1 MHDLPSQTLL
11 QQANARPVSGEELEV
26 FGKAAASRF
35 MCGDADSLNDAVVE
49 TVKQAALSPEQVRRV
64 IEFANTAAYLQE
76 FKKEGATHK
85 YIHFDGGP
93 ASPTEVLKDLNDG
106 GGGTVFDRGSADYFQ
121 PPPNT
126 KTAAARLLESNREVL
141 VKVAA
146 AGFTAPLQS
155 AKGAPPETK
164 FWDVHGDYSKE
175 PTGSF
180 AQAPGKGVAVPVQ
193 MGSGQRALMRL
204 SPEQFEGLAAT
215 YKLPL
220 KKGDGGYDPEQS
232 RAVIREMMVRGQQ
245 GLKKQAADP
254 VEAAFER
261 MFHVE
266 EQPLPYAEP
275 WAEAEAMREKLA
287 TTRDNLNSELS
298 FLEGE
303 FRDITD
309 QLYDLVKQ
317 AAMEGVPLSH
327 VIQSWTHVTPG
338 PGFVKAAFSHI
349 GPRLAQDGVMS
360 LDGIGESLTKHAAAG
375 TWNPEHPLPG
385 TFAGFCSHLTK
396 LAEVREQRDICHQEY
411 ERLDGFIKKA
421 GSLARSVKGGLERAA
436 GKGGL
441 WNQLKGVTRSAG
453 ETAGG
458 ATQQVGE
465 ALLGKGSRV
474 ASGAGKV
481 VGKGVEYAPE
491 IGGALAA
498 KEMYDQVKYRPSFQ
512 MAKNVVQSRIPYT
525 HPYMVREY
533 QLQQNAGGMF

>member
-126 KTAAARLLESNREVL
+126 KTAAARLTESNRGFLEKNAS
-141 VKVAA
+141 VK
-146 AGFTAPLQS
+146 
-155 AKGAPPETK
+155 
-164 FWDVHGDYSKE
+164 
-175 PTGSF
+175 
-180 AQAPGKGVAVPVQ
+180 
-193 MGSGQRALMRL
+193 
-204 SPEQFEGLAAT
+204 LA
-215 YKLPL
+215 
-220 KKGDGGYDPEQS
+220 S
-232 RAVIREMMVRGQQ
+232 S
-245 GLKKQAADP
+245 DP

-396 LAEVREQRDICHQEY
+396 LAEVREQRDVCHQEY

-421 GSLARSVKGGLERAA
+421 GSLAKSVKGGLERAA

-441 WNQLKGVTRSAG
+441 WHQLKGATRSAG

-465 ALLGKGSRV
+465 ALLGKGSSV

-512 MAKNVVQSRIPYT
+512 LAKNVVQSRVPYT